1 MPTGTPLN
9 ARTGAGGAPRVL
21 VVIPAF
27 NEAGSLPAVVS
38 ELRSHLP
45 DANVL
50 VIDDGSTDGTRQV
63 LADLDVR
70 WLRMPMQMGLGA
82 AVRAGLRY
90 ACRGGYDAVVRIDGD
105 GQHPAGVINRL
116 LEPVLRGDADV
127 TIGSRYL
134 SEIRNPRTLRR
145 GTQYVL
151 GRILSVLTR
160 QQVTDPTSGLWVFGR
175 KALQVLRDH
184 HPSGY
189 PEPELLLFLS
199 RNRIR
204 VTEVQVRM
212 RDRLA
217 GQTSLTPRRMG
228 AALARLTLLLVVV
241 PLRSAVG
248 ARDD

>member
-1 MPTGTPLN
+1 MATGRHSD
-9 ARTGAGGAPRVL
+9 ARTGSGGPPRVL
-21 VVIPAF
+21 IVVPAF
-27 NEAGSLPAVVS
+27 NEAGSLPAVVA

-45 DANVL
+45 DADVL
-50 VIDDGSTDGTRQV
+50 VVDDGSTDATRQV
-63 LADLDVR
+63 LAGLGVR
-70 WLRMPMQMGLGA
+70 WLRMPLQVGLGA

-90 ACRGGYDAVVRIDGD
+90 ACQAGYEIVVRVDGD
-105 GQHPAGVINRL
+105 GQHPAAVIVRL
-116 LEPVLRGDADV
+116 VEPVLRGDADV

-134 SEIRNPRTLRR
+134 SELRNARTLRR
-145 GTQYVL
+145 GTQYAL
-151 GRILSVLTR
+151 GRILTLLTG
-160 QQVTDPTSGLWVFGR
+160 QQVTDPTSGLWVFGP

-217 GQTSLTPRRMG
+217 GRSSLTAQRMS
-228 AALARLTLLLVVV
+228 AALARLVLLLVVV
-241 PLRSAVG
+241 PLRAAVG
-248 ARDD
+248 ATDD